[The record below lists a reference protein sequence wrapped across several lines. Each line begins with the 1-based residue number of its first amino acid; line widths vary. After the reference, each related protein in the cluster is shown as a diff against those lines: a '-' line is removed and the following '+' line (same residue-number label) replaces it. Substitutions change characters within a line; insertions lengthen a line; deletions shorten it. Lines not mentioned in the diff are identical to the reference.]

1 LPTHDNEIDTT
12 TVRLEETR
20 MTLLEFARGPAI
32 HASLILFAAGVCWRL
47 LGVLVLTRGADL
59 SRPRDAFGNFKG
71 YRTVFSRAW
80 PSDEFRTTTRY
91 QTVLA
96 YLFHLA
102 TLGVVLLIDPHIE
115 FITGLTGLSWPGVP
129 NFVGVALGTI
139 ALASLIALI
148 LRRISKPAVY
158 NSTVGDYVTWII
170 VTLPLVTGLMAF
182 AHVGFRYETM
192 LALHILSAAL
202 LFAYFPF
209 GKLMHAFW
217 FLFSRAQSGIT
228 YAHKGVRI

>member
-1 LPTHDNEIDTT
+1 
-12 TVRLEETR
+12 
-20 MTLLEFARGPAI
+20 MSLLEFARGPAI
-32 HASLILFAAGVCWRL
+32 HASLIILAAGIVMRL
-47 LGVLVLTRGADL
+47 VGVLMLTRGADL

-80 PSDEFRTTTRY
+80 PSDEFTTVTRY
-91 QTVLA
+91 QTVVA

-102 TLGVVLLIDPHIE
+102 TLGVVVLIVPHIE
-115 FITGLTGLSWPGVP
+115 FIASLTGLSWPGVP
-129 NFVGVALGTI
+129 NWIGVALGTI

-148 LRRISKPAVY
+148 MRRLGKPAVY
-158 NSTVGDYVTWII
+158 NSTVGDYVTWVI
-170 VTLPLVTGLMAF
+170 VALPLLTGLMAF

-202 LFAYFPF
+202 LFAYMPF
-209 GKLMHAFW
+209 SKLMHAFW
-217 FLFSRAQSGIT
+217 FVFSRAQSGVA

>member
-1 LPTHDNEIDTT
+1 
-12 TVRLEETR
+12 
-20 MTLLEFARGPAI
+20 MSLLEFARGPAI
-32 HASLILFAAGVCWRL
+32 HAALIIMAAGIALRII
-47 LGVLVLTRGADL
+47 GVLALTRGADL

-80 PSDEFRTTTRY
+80 PSGEFTTTTRY
-91 QTVLA
+91 QTVVA
-96 YLFHLA
+96 YVFHIA
-102 TLGVVLLIDPHIE
+102 TLLVVIGIVPHIE
-115 FITGLTGLSWPGVP
+115 FITSLTGLAWPALP

-148 LRRISKPAVY
+148 VRRLSKPAIY

-170 VTLPLVTGLMAF
+170 VALPLLTGLMAF
-182 AHVGFRYETM
+182 AHVGLRYETM

-202 LFAYFPF
+202 LFAYMPF
-209 GKLMHAFW
+209 SKLMHAFW
-217 FLFSRAQSGIT
+217 FIFSRAQSGLA

>member
-1 LPTHDNEIDTT
+1 
-12 TVRLEETR
+12 
-20 MTLLEFARGPAI
+20 MSLLEFARGPAI
-32 HASLILFAAGVCWRL
+32 YASLIILVAGIFLRL

-80 PSDEFRTTTRY
+80 PSSEFTTTTIY
-91 QTVLA
+91 QTVMA
-96 YLFHLA
+96 YIFHIA
-102 TLGVVLLIDPHIE
+102 TLLVVIGIVPHIE
-115 FITGLTGLSWPGVP
+115 FIKSLTGLSWPGLP
-129 NFVGVALGTI
+129 NWAGVALGTM

-148 LRRISKPAVY
+148 MRRLSNPKVY

-170 VTLPLVTGLMAF
+170 VALPLVTGLMAF

-192 LALHILSAAL
+192 LALHILSSAL
-202 LFAYFPF
+202 LFAYLPF
-209 GKLMHAFW
+209 SKLMHAFW
-217 FLFSRAQSGIT
+217 FIFSRAQSGLA